1 LVRSKEDYQAVWNQ
15 FLFSRRTLRTTKRN
29 YSQWHKGRKEYAAWT
44 IGVQSD
50 SVQSRFDAGRAQLA
64 KFLLEPYRRQP
75 HVTLFVC
82 GFLTE
87 IERFEDD
94 YTSGKLKCHLK
105 ELQEG
110 GIAAF
115 EIKIGGINSF
125 AAAPFLEVF
134 DIAAGIQRIR
144 DILAITHS
152 EIRTGEYVPHLTLGL
167 YSDHFETSEVAQTVS
182 SFGPAFPIT
191 HFVDEISLIT
201 YSAFEIAGP
210 LEVKYRIALEQR

>member
-1 LVRSKEDYQAVWNQ
+1 M
-15 FLFSRRTLRTTKRN
+15 
-29 YSQWHKGRKEYAAWT
+29 
-44 IGVQSD
+44 
-50 SVQSRFDAGRAQLA
+50 A

-87 IERFEDD
+87 IERFDDD
-94 YTSGKLKCHLK
+94 YAIGKLKCHLN
-105 ELQEG
+105 ELQER

-125 AAAPFLEVF
+125 ASAPFLEVF
-134 DIAAGIQRIR
+134 DIAAGIKQIR
-144 DILAITHS
+144 DVLSITHS

-167 YSDHFETSEVAQTVS
+167 YSDHFETAEVAQSVS

-191 HFVDEISLIT
+191 HFVNEISLIT